1 MGFLTQI
8 IEITMMNL
16 RNLPA
21 RMGASMVIVV
31 GIAGVVTV
39 LVALLA
45 MANGFESTLKGS
57 GEIDRA
63 IVLRA
68 GSTDEMSSSI
78 SDRLG
83 RYIGT
88 WDGVKRG
95 EEGPLAALETYVIA
109 DIRKR
114 SNNSEANMPIRGVE
128 PQSFLIR
135 DEVKI
140 VEGRS
145 IGFGKSE
152 LVAGIGAANQFQRLD
167 IGNTAKIR
175 SGE

>member
-31 GIAGVVTV
+31 GIAGFVTV